1 MNQLTA
7 IMDEA
12 YDLFNTKDY
21 DASLKK
27 LTVAE
32 FFLQSDSRSLGIPQD
47 KMEDTLASVHNFKGF
62 NYLALNNLSEA
73 KTCFERSLNLNPNS
87 SQACAGLA
95 EILFLNSKDI
105 EAKIMFEWAI
115 DNNPVNK
122 FAINGLAKVNQ
133 ALGLPDEHNTLN
145 VDTSLPEEAEDFFTS
160 LRDAFT
166 YFQEKKFVKSLGR
179 LNSAEKYLEDKAISK
194 TNASK
199 AAGIENFKGFNLLA
213 LDRLEEARNCFE
225 KALNINPSSSQAC
238 AGLGEVFY
246 LTGDDEKAKIMFE
259 WAIANNLENEFA
271 KAGLRKTNLALGLE
285 PGHNSH
291 NSK

>member
-12 YDLFNTKDY
+12 YDLFNLKDY

-32 FFLQSDSRSLGIPQD
+32 FFLQSDSKTLGIPQD
-47 KMEDTLASVHNFKGF
+47 KMQDTLASVHNFKGF
-62 NYLALNNLSEA
+62 NYLAINNLAEA

-95 EILFLNSKDI
+95 EILFLNNKDI

-115 DNNPVNK
+115 DNNPINK
-122 FAINGLAKVNQ
+122 FAINGLAKVNN

-145 VDTSLPEEAEDFFTS
+145 IDTSVPEVAEDFFTS

-166 YFQEKKFVKSLGR
+166 YFHERKFVKSLEKLHR
-179 LNSAEKYLEDKAISK
+179 AEKQLEESNVSK
-194 TNASK
+194 TNSNK

-213 LDRLEEARNCFE
+213 LNRLEEAKTCFE
-225 KALNINPSSSQAC
+225 KALNINPASSQAC

-246 LTGDDEKAKIMFE
+246 LQGKDEEAKTMYE
-259 WAIANNLENEFA
+259 WGVANNTENEFA
-271 KAGLRKTNLALGLE
+271 KAGLKKVNIALGLT
-285 PGHNSH
+285 PNHNSL
-291 NSK
+291 N